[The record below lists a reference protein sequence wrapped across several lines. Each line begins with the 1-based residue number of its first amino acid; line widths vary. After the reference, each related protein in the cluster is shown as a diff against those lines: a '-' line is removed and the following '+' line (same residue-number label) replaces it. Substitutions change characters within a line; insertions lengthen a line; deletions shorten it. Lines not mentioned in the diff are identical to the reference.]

1 MRNALLIL
9 PFLSIFTAAVFTALA
24 STFSQHAATLRITG
38 LSISVLLMAL
48 WVLLDLNGFK
58 AMFNRKGAKYGASS
72 GAIILLALGI
82 FIGLGV
88 ITSRPRFDKSIDLSR
103 DKTNTLSDQSVK
115 AIESLGKAEGELSIL
130 AFFDDDGQ
138 EQAFRDL
145 LRLYAARTNKI
156 ATKFVNPQKDPMLA
170 NAEKLT
176 SANTAIFRLG
186 GRENRITTFNEEK
199 FTNALVAVLKE
210 GSKKVYFTTGHGE
223 GQLSGQDPS
232 AFEIVSTELKNNRF
246 DVAELNLIEAGKV
259 PDDASVVVMSGLKYD
274 IKEPEV
280 KFLEDFITRGGAL
293 MTMIDA
299 MTPVENVN
307 KLLTKYG
314 LQYNNDFM
322 ILRPDDPRVQF
333 LGSNNAMVAE
343 FDEFNV
349 ITKDFAKKNAVA
361 LLFQNTRTISELTDN
376 TAKFKVS
383 LIGKTA
389 ASTTVRVKDVS
400 SQNDLKGVS
409 PSRLEQGAF
418 AVMATATGK
427 SAEKDVRII
436 AYGSA
441 QIANNFGARSQE
453 NRDLVTNSIS
463 WLTQYDDFIAIRPRD
478 VTKSTLTITSDAAQL
493 NLKFI
498 SWFYP
503 FLFLAF
509 GTFYWLRRRQA

>member
-1 MRNALLIL
+1 MRNALLTL

-24 STFSQHAATLRITG
+24 STYSQHAATLKITG
-38 LSISVLLMAL
+38 FSLSALLIAL
-48 WVLLDLNGFK
+48 WVFLDLNGFK
-58 AMFNRKGAKYGASS
+58 VMFTRKGARYGASS
-72 GAIILLALGI
+72 GVIILLAVGI
-82 FIGLGV
+82 FVGLGV
-88 ITSRPRFDKSIDLSR
+88 ITSRPRFDKSFDVSR
-103 DKTNTLSDQSVK
+103 DKTNTLSEQSIK
-115 AIESLGKAEGELSIL
+115 ALESLSKAGGELSIL

-145 LRLYAARTNKI
+145 LRLYTAKADKI
-156 ATKFVNPQKDPMLA
+156 TTRFVNPQKDPVLA
-170 NAEKLT
+170 NSEKLT
-176 SANTAIFRLG
+176 SANTVIFRLG

-199 FTNALVAVLKE
+199 FTNALVGVLKE

-246 DVAELNLIEAGKV
+246 DVAELNLLEVGKV
-259 PDDASVVVMSGLKYD
+259 PDDASVVMMSGLKYD
-274 IKEPEV
+274 LKEPEV

-299 MTPVENVN
+299 MTPVENMN
-307 KLLTKYG
+307 KLLSKYG
-314 LQYNNDFM
+314 LKYNNDFM

-333 LGSNNAMVAE
+333 LGSNNAMVSE
-343 FDEFNV
+343 FDEFNI

-361 LLFQNTRTISELTDN
+361 LLFQNTRTISEITDN
-376 TAKFKVS
+376 AAKFKVS

-400 SQNDLKGVS
+400 SQNDLKGLS
-409 PSRLEQGAF
+409 PSRIEQGTF

-441 QIANNFGARSQE
+441 QIANNYGARSPE

-463 WLTQYDDFIAIRPRD
+463 WLTQYDDFVAIRPRD